1 MARSK
6 AGKSV
11 KQDSSKKERRAEQ
24 REILLAEVD
33 FLRHQLADEE
43 RRRETIE
50 GKTGQLLG
58 QVSIVISIVALFIP
72 LLSDELNVFPLWQKI
87 LAVTLFVVVVIAFII
102 SIWIASTTWI
112 INKYGYLR
120 ADLEDFYRC
129 GKPRHQE
136 DFLNQHKSLLTEMIP
151 QHVTV
156 NNLKGTKL
164 ISAGIAFRLGILLLG
179 ILSVL
184 LSIALTVD
192 SNRPTM
198 IETINTTPY

>member
-1 MARSK
+1 MARIKENK
-6 AGKSV
+6 AGKLNSENRQREV
-11 KQDSSKKERRAEQ
+11 EQ
-24 REILLAEVD
+24 REILLSEVN
-33 FLRHQLADEE
+33 FLSHQLADEE
-43 RRRETIE
+43 KRRETIE

-72 LLSDELNVFPLWQKI
+72 LLSDELNVFPLWQKV
-87 LAVTLFVVVVIAFII
+87 LAVMLFISVVIAFIV

-120 ADLEDFYRC
+120 ADLADFYKC
-129 GKPRHQE
+129 GKPRVQR

-151 QHVTV
+151 QHVKV

-164 ISAGIAFRLGILLLG
+164 IRAGIAFRLGILLLG

-184 LSIALTVD
+184 LSIALTVNT
-192 SNRPTM
+192 SSPTV
-198 IETINTTPY
+198 IETINATPY